1 MDKKQSEKNAGI
13 LWRVLS
19 DGSKWNYESLKE
31 TLGMSDRELCA
42 AIGWLSRE
50 DKIQVENC
58 HDGKELFFL
67 NMQIYY

>member
-1 MDKKQSEKNAGI
+1 MDKKQIGKNAGI

-42 AIGWLSRE
+42 AIRWL
-50 DKIQVENC
+50 
-58 HDGKELFFL
+58 
-67 NMQIYY
+67 

>member
-1 MDKKQSEKNAGI
+1 
-13 LWRVLS
+13 
-19 DGSKWNYESLKE
+19 
-31 TLGMSDRELCA
+31 MSDRELCA

-67 NMQIYY
+67 ICKSIINYMVR

>member
-1 MDKKQSEKNAGI
+1 
-13 LWRVLS
+13 
-19 DGSKWNYESLKE
+19 
-31 TLGMSDRELCA
+31 MSDRELCA

-67 NMQIYY
+67 NMQIYIHYMVR